1 MGSRKGS
8 HRSNKRKGV
17 SRGRINAKNSSGP
30 ISSKHGSDPFA
41 NYTLQDLLKGKR
53 LEIITAALLLSG
65 KLKVDAVTFFRGS
78 TVIQV
83 GLLGQLNQ
91 KGSNNNNSKSNAL
104 ADFLAENGDL
114 TIDDIIAAFQ
124 KRMKQRRR

>member
-1 MGSRKGS
+1 MEAIPS
-8 HRSNKRKGV
+8 
-17 SRGRINAKNSSGP
+17 P
-30 ISSKHGSDPFA
+30 ITPYS
-41 NYTLQDLLKGKR
+41 LKGKH

-78 TVIQV
+78 PAIQV

-114 TIDDIIAAFQ
+114 TIDISSLHF
-124 KRMKQRRR
+124 RRE